1 MCFALKTHLYEKKF
15 EKWPKRPQYTYV
27 NNDFQGQVIVK
38 SLPDGTELRNKYLFL
53 DKGNKGIKSSSF
65 I

>member
-38 SLPDGTELRNKYLFL
+38 SQPDGT
-53 DKGNKGIKSSSF
+53 
-65 I
+65 